1 MPMKISSLNFK
12 NNLREST
19 VLSFI
24 HGKEMILK
32 NEVKDFLTKDLADQG
47 FNETIIF
54 EANESDDLFS
64 AIQNNLGGGLFGSQL
79 IIKVVHSEGRFP
91 KTLSETLEKIDFDNM
106 SNIKII
112 IDSISESISLNT
124 KWIKNNKELVQIIEC
139 TKLKP
144 LDEKKWLR
152 DKLNF
157 LDKKDADRV
166 ASHLFELNSSNLV
179 AHRND
184 IEILKIL
191 HSAEKDLVS
200 LENSISSSIHSAYE
214 LEDCLLNLDE
224 KRSIKIFRQ
233 IKQNDPNSLALVI
246 WALDRL
252 ISTSLMAK
260 KSASPKRYLEN
271 IKVNGKPMWDSKIS
285 SYLSFIKKM
294 DSNLLILSKDIFE
307 IEKTFKGINRL
318 DKWKEVERLI
328 IRICTS

>member
-1 MPMKISSLNFK
+1 MKISSLNFK
-12 NNLREST
+12 NNLRRSA
-19 VLSFI
+19 VLSLI

-32 NEVKDFLTKDLADQG
+32 NEVKDFLTKDFADQG
-47 FNETIIF
+47 YGETIIF
-54 EANESDDLFS
+54 EANESDTLLS
-64 AIQNNLGGGLFGSQL
+64 AIQNNLGGGLFGSQI
-79 IIKVVHSEGRFP
+79 IIKIVHSEGRFP
-91 KTLSETLEKIDFDNM
+91 KTLSETLEKIDLDNM
-106 SNIKII
+106 NNIKIV
-112 IDSISESISLNT
+112 IDSISESISPNT
-124 KWIKNNKELVQIIEC
+124 KWIKDNKEFIQIVEC

-157 LDKKDADRV
+157 LDKNDVDRV
-166 ASHLFELNSSNLV
+166 ARHLFELNSSNLV

-191 HSAEKDLVS
+191 HSAEKDSVS
-200 LENSISSSIHSAYE
+200 LENSIRSSVHTAYE

-224 KRSIKIFRQ
+224 KRSIKILRQ

-246 WALDRL
+246 WVLDKL

-260 KSASPKRYLEN
+260 KSASPKKYLEN
-271 IKVNGKPMWDSKIS
+271 TKMWNSKIS

-294 DSNLLILSKDIFE
+294 ESNLLNLSKDIFE

>member
-1 MPMKISSLNFK
+1 MKISSLNFK
-12 NNLREST
+12 NNLRRSA
-19 VLSFI
+19 VLSLI

-32 NEVKDFLTKDLADQG
+32 NEVKDFLTKDFADQG
-47 FNETIIF
+47 YGETIIF
-54 EANESDDLFS
+54 EANESDTLLS
-64 AIQNNLGGGLFGSQL
+64 AIQNNLGGGLFGSQI
-79 IIKVVHSEGRFP
+79 IIKIFHSEGRFP
-91 KTLSETLEKIDFDNM
+91 KALSETLEKIDLDNM
-106 SNIKII
+106 NNIKII
-112 IDSISESISLNT
+112 IDSISESISPNT
-124 KWIKNNKELVQIIEC
+124 KWIKDNKEFIQIVEC

-166 ASHLFELNSSNLV
+166 ARHLFELNSSNLV

-184 IEILKIL
+184 IETLKIL
-191 HSAEKDLVS
+191 HTAEKDSVS
-200 LENSISSSIHSAYE
+200 LENSISSSIHTAYE

-224 KRSIKIFRQ
+224 KKSIKILRQ

-246 WALDRL
+246 WVLDKL

-260 KSASPKRYLEN
+260 KSASPKKYLEN
-271 IKVNGKPMWDSKIS
+271 TKMWNSKIS

-294 DSNLLILSKDIFE
+294 ESNLLNLSKDIFE
-307 IEKTFKGINRL
+307 IEKTFKGIKRL
-318 DKWKEVERLI
+318 DTWKEVERLI